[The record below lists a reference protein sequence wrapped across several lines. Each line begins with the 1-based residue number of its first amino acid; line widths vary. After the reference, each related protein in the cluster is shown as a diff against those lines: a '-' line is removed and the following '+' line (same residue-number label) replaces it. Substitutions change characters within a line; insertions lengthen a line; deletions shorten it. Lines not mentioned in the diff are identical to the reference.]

1 VRYSSSPAIDRD
13 VAFTR
18 FKSMPYAIARIAKLK
33 AGNIAGS
40 GMHVDRSRK
49 TTNANPQIA
58 NVTLIHHNDRDRSL
72 TDVVNRKIDETPQL
86 RKIRTDAVYC
96 VELLLTASPNYFRPD
111 APDRYGHYEPEKLD
125 SWVEANV
132 RWLQQQY
139 QDRIVRA
146 ELHLDEA
153 TPHIHAYLVPL
164 DDRGQL
170 NCKSIFGGREKLRAF
185 QDSYHQAVNHLGLE
199 RGVSGSQANHLD
211 IKDFYTIVNQG
222 AELDLDLNLD
232 RIQQLQT
239 QAAAY
244 KLTTAKNQQLERTL
258 KLLTQQNSQLTQQL
272 RDTKKTA
279 ETQDQI
285 YQTLTH
291 QLPPVPLSQIA
302 YELGLDPD
310 SKDQKKWREPRTNR
324 ELEIVGSGFYD
335 WQTMKGGLGAIDLVM
350 SVRQADF
357 HHAVSWLTDRFGEA
371 VALQLTLQQTQQMV
385 MERPQEQF
393 IPPIAGTEHWAGV
406 REMLTQKRQLPT
418 KLIDGL
424 HSAGRI
430 YADGRQQLVCL
441 NRSLTGE
448 VNGATV
454 VNPQEEDPMR
464 QLANGSQ
471 RSQGWFYLE
480 SQSAGNIH
488 KVVLLDSPLEVLAYA
503 TLHPSEE
510 RILYLAV
517 NDGGWV
523 PEELKNIGEMV
534 LATETELH
542 NLPELVERHLPKQ
555 HSWDEDLRDYLAR
568 VQVALVQKQFQEQPD
583 REQAVEKYCGLE
595 LGG

>member
-1 VRYSSSPAIDRD
+1 
-13 VAFTR
+13 
-18 FKSMPYAIARIAKLK
+18 MPYAIARIAKLK

-49 TTNANPQIA
+49 TSNANPKIA
-58 NVTLIHHNDRDRSL
+58 NVTLIHHDDRNRSL
-72 TDVVNRKIDETPQL
+72 TDIVNRKIDETPQL

-111 APDRYGHYEPEKLD
+111 TPDRYGHYEPAKLD
-125 SWVEANV
+125 PWVDANV

-185 QDSYHQAVNHLGLE
+185 QDSYHQAVDRLGLE

-222 AELDLDLNLD
+222 TELDLELNLD

-244 KLTTAKNQQLERTL
+244 NLTTAKNQQLERTL
-258 KLLTQQNSQLTQQL
+258 KLLTHQNSQLNQQL

-279 ETQDQI
+279 ETQDRI
-285 YQTLTH
+285 YRTLTDRV
-291 QLPPVPLSQIA
+291 PPVPLSQIA
-302 YELGLDPD
+302 YELGLKPD
-310 SKDQKKWREPRTNR
+310 LPDLKKWRQPGTNR
-324 ELEIVGSGFYD
+324 EIEIAGAGFYD

-350 SVRQADF
+350 SIQQTDF
-357 HHAVSWLTDRFGEA
+357 HQAVNWLTDQFGEA
-371 VALQLTLQQTQQMV
+371 AALQLTLQQTQQMV
-385 MERPQEQF
+385 VERPQEQF
-393 IPPIAGTEHWAGV
+393 IPPIAATEHWAGV
-406 REMLTQKRQLPT
+406 REVLMRERQLPI
-418 KLIDGL
+418 KLIDRL
-424 HSAGRI
+424 HSAGQI
-430 YADGRQQLVCL
+430 YADGRQHLVCL

-454 VNPQEEDPMR
+454 VNPEGDDASR
-464 QLANGSQ
+464 QLADDSR
-471 RSQGWFYLE
+471 RSQGWFYLD
-480 SQSAGNIH
+480 SQGAGNIY
-488 KVVLLDSPLEVLAYA
+488 KVVLLDSPLEVLAYV

-510 RILYLAV
+510 RMLYLAV
-517 NDGGWV
+517 NDSGWV
-523 PEELKNIGEMV
+523 PEELKNVGEMV
-534 LATETELH
+534 VATKTELH
-542 NLPELVERHLPKQ
+542 NLPPKVDRHLPK
-555 HSWDEDLRDYLAR
+555 HGIWGEDLRDYLAG
-568 VQVALVQKQFQEQPD
+568 VQVELVQKQSQERTA
-583 REQAVEKYCGLE
+583 REQAVEKPRGLE

>member
-1 VRYSSSPAIDRD
+1 
-13 VAFTR
+13 
-18 FKSMPYAIARIAKLK
+18 MPYAIARIAKLK

-49 TTNANPQIA
+49 TSNANPKIA
-58 NVTLIHHNDRDRSL
+58 NVTLIHHDDRDRSL

-111 APDRYGHYEPEKLD
+111 APDRYGHYEPAKLD
-125 SWVEANV
+125 PWVEANV

-185 QDSYHQAVNHLGLE
+185 QDSYHQAVDRLGLE

-222 AELDLDLNLD
+222 TELDLDLNLD

-244 KLTTAKNQQLERTL
+244 NLTTAKNQQLERTL

-272 RDTKKTA
+272 RDIKKT
-279 ETQDQI
+279 
-285 YQTLTH
+285 LTDRV
-291 QLPPVPLSQIA
+291 PPVPLSQIA
-302 YELGLDPD
+302 YELGLKPD
-310 SKDQKKWREPRTNR
+310 LPDLKKWRQPGNNR
-324 ELEIVGSGFYD
+324 EIEIAGAGFYD

-350 SVRQADF
+350 SVRQTDF
-357 HHAVSWLTDRFGEA
+357 HHAVNWLTDRFGEA
-371 VALQLTLQQTQQMV
+371 AALQLTLQQTQQMIV
-385 MERPQEQF
+385 DRPREQF
-393 IPPIAGTEHWAGV
+393 IPPIAASDRWAEM
-406 REMLTQKRQLPT
+406 RETLTRKRKLPI
-418 KLIDGL
+418 KLIDRL
-424 HSAGRI
+424 HSAGQI
-430 YADGRQQLVCL
+430 YADGRQHLVCL

-454 VNPQEEDPMR
+454 VNLQGDDLSK
-464 QLANGSQ
+464 QLADDSR

-480 SQSAGNIH
+480 SQGAGNIH
-488 KVVLLDSPLEVLAYA
+488 KVVLLDSPLEALAYV
-503 TLHPSEE
+503 TLHPRDE
-510 RILYLAV
+510 RMLYLAV
-517 NDGGWV
+517 NDSGWL
-523 PEELKNIGEMV
+523 PEELKDVGEMV
-534 LATETELH
+534 VATQTELS
-542 NLPELVERHLPKQ
+542 NLSDLVDRHLPK
-555 HSWDEDLRDYLAR
+555 HGSWGQDLRDYLAQ
-568 VQVALVQKQFQEQPD
+568 VQVELVQKQSQERTA
-583 REQAVEKYCGLE
+583 REQAVEKPRGLE

>member
-1 VRYSSSPAIDRD
+1 
-13 VAFTR
+13 
-18 FKSMPYAIARIAKLK
+18 MPYAIARIAKLK

-40 GMHVDRSRK
+40 GMHVDRERK
-49 TTNANPQIA
+49 TQNANPKIA
-58 NVTLIHHNDRDRSL
+58 NVTLIDRHDRNQSL

-96 VELLLTASPNYFRPD
+96 VELLLTASPNYFRPV
-111 APDRYGHYEPEKLD
+111 APDRYGHYEPVQLD
-125 SWVEANV
+125 AWVEANV

-199 RGVSGSQANHLD
+199 RGIRGSQANHLD

-222 AELDLDLNLD
+222 TELDPNLDLN
-232 RIQQLQT
+232 RIHQLQT

-244 KLTTAKNQQLERTL
+244 NLTIAKNQELERTL

-272 RDTKKTA
+272 QATKKTA

-302 YELGLDPD
+302 YELGLKPD
-310 SKDQKKWREPRTNR
+310 LPDQKKWREPGTNR
-324 ELEIVGSGFYD
+324 EVEIAGAGFYD

-350 SVRQADF
+350 SIRQTDF
-357 HHAVSWLTDRFGEA
+357 HQAVSWLTDRFGEA
-371 VALQLTLQQTQQMV
+371 AALQLTIQQTQQMV
-385 MERPQEQF
+385 VEQPSRQF
-393 IPPIAGTEHWAGV
+393 IPPIAVTEHWAGV
-406 REMLTQKRQLPT
+406 REMLMRERQLPI
-418 KLIDGL
+418 KLIDRL
-424 HSAGRI
+424 HSAGQI
-430 YADGRQQLVCL
+430 YADRRQQLVCL

-454 VNPQEEDPMR
+454 VNPQEDDASR
-464 QLANGSQ
+464 QLAHDSR

-480 SQSAGNIH
+480 SQGTGNIH
-488 KVVLLDSPLEVLAYA
+488 KVVLLDSPLEALAYV

-523 PEELKNIGEMV
+523 PEELKGIGEMV
-534 LATETELH
+534 VATKTELS
-542 NLPELVERHLPKQ
+542 NLPNPIERHLPKQ
-555 HSWDEDLRDYLAR
+555 DSWGDDLRDYLAE
-568 VQVALVQKQFQEQPD
+568 VQAELVRIQPQE
-583 REQAVEKYCGLE
+583 RTASERAAEKPRGLE
-595 LGG
+595 LGR